1 MKTQDITTTIR
12 SLLDQLEANAQQ
24 HAADISG
31 SQQRILILEDDNTR
45 LRESDGALRQR
56 IAALEPELL
65 ELRARPS
72 DDDLRRQVADLLE
85 ASKLDSDTI
94 ARMSSEAT
102 ESALTIT
109 SLRETIQ
116 LMEDAARV
124 VARTADASQRD
135 DKSEQALASEPPTQ
149 PEPPEAI

>member
-45 LRESDGALRQR
+45 LRESDDALRQR
-56 IAALEPELL
+56 IAAIEPELL